1 MTVFLFDVLL
11 SFLIFLRLIS
21 VFGFQGTTLTVF
33 ISHSSVLL
41 RLRTRNLWLLV
52 LKSIQM
58 LFASSSHIWKQAFI
72 CSSSRKTLEWRRRD
86 SNSWPPA
93 CKAGALPTELH
104 PHLDFYSIQRLSPM
118 GLSGL
123 EPPTSRLSGVRSNQL
138 SYKPIWSGSHLLSH
152 IVSNAV
158 PSAA

>member
-1 MTVFLFDVLL
+1 MSFEFVKIRHMLLWLFFF
-11 SFLIFLRLIS
+11 SMSCYHFWYFLRLIS

-93 CKAGALPTELH
+93 CKAGALPTELR
-104 PHLDFYSIQRLSPM
+104 PHLGNLFNYPSLSAKWAWEDSNFRPHAYQACALT
-118 GLSGL
+118 GWA
-123 EPPTSRLSGVRSNQL
+123 TS
-138 SYKPIWSGSHLLSH
+138 P
-152 IVSNAV
+152 
-158 PSAA
+158 

>member
-33 ISHSSVLL
+33 ISHSSVLP

-93 CKAGALPTELH
+93 WKAGALPTELR
-104 PHLDFYSIQRLSPM
+104 PQLLFRAGYIIKVFRPVGLRRLE
-118 GLSGL
+118 L
-123 EPPTSRLSGVRSNQL
+123 PTSRLSGVRSNRL
-138 SYKPIWSGSHLLSH
+138 SYKPINL
-152 IVSNAV
+152 AATCFPM
-158 PSAA
+158 PSPA